1 MTIDAQQIKAVI
13 FDLDGVIYRG
23 QTPLPGAGDVT
34 RWLQARDF
42 QTYYFTNNSTKTR
55 GSYVELLAGYGIST
69 DFDHIVTS
77 ASLTVRYF
85 TDNGLLPARVLVV
98 GEAGLPAELREVGA
112 QVVRRRGGKPV
123 DYVVVGM
130 DRKFTYAKLHEAQQ
144 AILAGATFIATNRDA
159 TYPIEGNVIPGGGS
173 IVAAVATA
181 AEKEPILIGKPSPEA
196 GRLITHMA
204 GVEPHEALMVG
215 DRLETD
221 IEMGRRAGL
230 LTCLVLTG
238 ISTRQEAEALPPESQ
253 PHWIVDTIQQ
263 VPDILEG
270 RIALNEGAR

>member
-1 MTIDAQQIKAVI
+1 MTIDAQQIRAVI
-13 FDLDGVIYRG
+13 FALDGVIYRG

-34 RWLQARDF
+34 RWLGARGF

-55 GSYVELLAGYGIST
+55 ESYVELLAGYDVAT
-69 DFDHIVTS
+69 DVDHIVTS
-77 ASLTVRYF
+77 ASLTARYF
-85 TDNGLLPARVLVV
+85 TDNGLTGARVLVV
-98 GEAGLPAELREVGA
+98 GEAGLPAELRAVGVR
-112 QVVRRRGGKPV
+112 VVRRRGGKPV

-130 DRKFTYAKLHEAQQ
+130 DREFTYAKLHEAQQ
-144 AILAGATFIATNRDA
+144 AILSGAKFIATNRDA

-173 IVAAVATA
+173 IPAAVATA
-181 AEKEPILIGKPSPEA
+181 AETEPLLIGKPSPES
-196 GRLITHMA
+196 GKLITHAA

-238 ISTRQEAEALPPESQ
+238 ISTRQEAEALPAESQ
-253 PHWIVDTIQQ
+253 PHWIVDSIREL
-263 VPDILEG
+263 PDILEG
-270 RIALNEGAR
+270 RAALNEGAR